1 MLKRREE
8 EAFICR
14 KHRATS
20 AWRPWAKSHLLT
32 PYTFF
37 PCLGSGLLK
46 ARILFHQEIKQGS
59 FCYGVSQR
67 HWPVLIHPSIHPF
80 MYPPIHLPMYLSIL
94 MHISLIQRAF
104 IEYLLC
110 QIPHWETQEKVKCS
124 MIFSSQ
130 FTGEEE
136 AYQWCNVLR
145 TNRGMCQRVEVTEK
159 PNIGTLKENQKMIH
173 RCRDGWDVIIDS
185 YCPVFVFVS
194 SVGICSLPA
203 LANKLTQL
211 GSYSRDFV
219 TSAFS
224 IKHYDMYIWHPITHM
239 PIEHIYI
246 YTCAYI
252 YIFTHIHIYTYT
264 CTHIDSYIHICWIY
278 TYISLYVSLYSY
290 RYTCIYQLSN
300 R

>member
-1 MLKRREE
+1 
-8 EAFICR
+8 
-14 KHRATS
+14 
-20 AWRPWAKSHLLT
+20 
-32 PYTFF
+32 
-37 PCLGSGLLK
+37 
-46 ARILFHQEIKQGS
+46 
-59 FCYGVSQR
+59 
-67 HWPVLIHPSIHPF
+67 
-80 MYPPIHLPMYLSIL
+80 
-94 MHISLIQRAF
+94 
-104 IEYLLC
+104 
-110 QIPHWETQEKVKCS
+110 

-145 TNRGMCQRVEVTEK
+145 TNRGKCQRVEVTEK

-246 YTCAYI
+246 YTHTCAYI

-278 TYISLYVSLYSY
+278 TYISLYIFLYSY
-290 RYTCIYQLSN
+290 RYSCIYQLTN